1 MICWVDFNACT
12 NLYHRILGA
21 LKQLLSLLR
30 NHEII
35 RVNAH
40 TGICQ
45 LDQPNQSA
53 RAYYKTMRVL
63 CNIANLTGDDKVGH
77 AVVAEALVYRAMLLL
92 A

>member
-1 MICWVDFNACT
+1 MIFWADFNACT
-12 NLYHRILGA
+12 NSSHRILGA

-35 RVNAH
+35 RVNAYI
-40 TGICQ
+40 GICQ
-45 LDQPNQSA
+45 LDQPNLWA
-53 RAYYKTMRVL
+53 RDYYNTMRVL

>member
-1 MICWVDFNACT
+1 M
-12 NLYHRILGA
+12 
-21 LKQLLSLLR
+21 LSLLR

-40 TGICQ
+40 IGICQ
-45 LDQPNQSA
+45 LDQLNQSA

-77 AVVAEALVYRAMLLL
+77 AVVAKALVYRAMLLL

>member
-1 MICWVDFNACT
+1 MIFLADFNACA
-12 NLYHRILGA
+12 NSYRRILGA
-21 LKQLLSLLR
+21 LKHLLTLLR

-40 TGICQ
+40 IGICQ
-45 LDQPNQSA
+45 LDQPNLSA
-53 RAYYKTMRVL
+53 RDYYNTMRVL